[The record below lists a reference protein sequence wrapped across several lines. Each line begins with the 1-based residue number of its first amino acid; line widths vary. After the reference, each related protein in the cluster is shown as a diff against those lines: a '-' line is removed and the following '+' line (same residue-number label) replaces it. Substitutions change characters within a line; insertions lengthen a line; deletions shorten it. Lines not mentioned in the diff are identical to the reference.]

1 MKCCYT
7 LCTQTTGPK
16 CCYTLCTQTTGPKCC
31 YTLCTQTT
39 GPKCCYTLCT
49 QTTGP
54 KCCYILCTQT
64 TGPKCC
70 YTLCT
75 QTTGPKPNSSISS
88 LLSLLLPILSNLYAW
103 TSESKQL
110 VQICE
115 CPYSVAYQCSCWNP
129 PLIAILLTYQAL
141 TLLTYKTLI

>member
-7 LCTQTTGPK
+7 
-16 CCYTLCTQTTGPKCC
+16 
-31 YTLCTQTT
+31 
-39 GPKCCYTLCT
+39 
-49 QTTGP
+49 
-54 KCCYILCTQT
+54 LCTQT

-141 TLLTYKTLI
+141 TLLTYKTLIWKGYILLPPCSFNNSWKILQTSEITKTILCHFICTTDKECQVVYYTVCHV